1 MQHGD
6 ISLPVPPPLLGYG
19 GTSRFLGRGDAGRC
33 QAALPSPAAQLGSW
47 RSRASNRQWARGGS
61 WPFCAAFLPPPTPGF
76 ALLDLP
82 ARSSQKRGATRG
94 LRSWGICGVLCSG
107 GELFAHALL
116 PLGRDLQK
124 IYICMHIHFI
134 RNKAKRGEEE
144 AGAVSSWPAAP
155 GCQSALVSS
164 QPSGGAVGAGFPP
177 GGHIVHRLPSQL
189 GLQKRGM
196 QPGVPP
202 SPIVDV

>member
-1 MQHGD
+1 MTSP
-6 ISLPVPPPLLGYG
+6 SLCPPPTFGLWRNFSIFGERGCWAVPSGSTISSSTTWLLEEPCIQQAV
-19 GTSRFLGRGDAGRC
+19 GTGRFV
-33 QAALPSPAAQLGSW
+33 ALLCCFSA
-47 RSRASNRQWARGGS
+47 
-61 WPFCAAFLPPPTPGF
+61 PPPTPGF

-116 PLGRDLQK
+116 PLGRDLQN

-134 RNKAKRGEEE
+134 CNKAKRGEEE

-202 SPIVDV
+202 SPIMDV

>member
-6 ISLPVPPPLLGYG
+6 ISLPVPPPTFGLWRNFSIFGERGCWAVPSGSTISSSTTWLLEEPCIQQAV
-19 GTSRFLGRGDAGRC
+19 GTGRFV
-33 QAALPSPAAQLGSW
+33 ALLCCFSA
-47 RSRASNRQWARGGS
+47 
-61 WPFCAAFLPPPTPGF
+61 PPTPGF

-124 IYICMHIHFI
+124 RYICMHIHFI
-134 RNKAKRGEEE
+134 CNKAKRGEEE

-177 GGHIVHRLPSQL
+177 GGHILHRLPSQL